1 MNKIILLGRLTKD
14 VEILTTTNMTMIG
27 KFTLAVQRKFAK
39 EDEEKQ
45 TDYFNVV
52 TFGKQA
58 EFASKYFKKGQR
70 VLVSGR
76 AELNSYENENGETR
90 FAFQIKADELDFA
103 DSKKDDNEED
113 SLNNINYE
121 ELYDN
126 GPVLQN
132 SEENSEDDEEDP
144 F

>member
-1 MNKIILLGRLTKD
+1 MNRIILLGRLTKD
-14 VEILTTTNMTMIG
+14 TEIVTTSNMTMIG

-39 EDEEKQ
+39 EGEEKQ
-45 TDYFNVV
+45 TDYFNIV

-70 VLVSGR
+70 VLVSGK
-76 AELNSYENENGETR
+76 AEINSYENENGETR
-90 FAFQIKADELDFA
+90 FAFQVVADELDFA
-103 DSKKDDNEED
+103 DGKKEDNKEEQ
-113 SLNNINYE
+113 NEINYE

-132 SEENSEDDEEDP
+132 SEDDSDNP

>member
-14 VEILTTTNMTMIG
+14 TEIVTTTNMTMIG

-70 VLVSGR
+70 VLVFGK
-76 AELNSYENENGETR
+76 AEINSYENENGETR
-90 FAFQIKADELDFA
+90 FAFQVKAEELDFA
-103 DSKKDDNEED
+103 DGKKDDNEED
-113 SLNNINYE
+113 SSNNINYE

>member
-1 MNKIILLGRLTKD
+1 MNRIILLGRLTKD
-14 VEILTTTNMTMIG
+14 TEIVTTSNMTMIG

-39 EDEEKQ
+39 EGEERQ
-45 TDYFNVV
+45 TDYFNII

-70 VLVSGR
+70 VLVSGK

-90 FAFQIKADELDFA
+90 YAFQVVADELDFA
-103 DSKKDDNEED
+103 DGKKEENNEGQD
-113 SLNNINYE
+113 GINYE
-121 ELYDN
+121 DLYDN
-126 GPVLQN
+126 GPIMQN
-132 SEENSEDDEEDP
+132 TEDDSDDP

>member
-14 VEILTTTNMTMIG
+14 VEIVTTSNMTMIG
-27 KFTLAVQRKFAK
+27 KFTLAVQRKFVK

-45 TDYFNVV
+45 ADYFNIV

-70 VLVSGR
+70 VLVSGK
-76 AELNSYENENGETR
+76 AEINSYENENGETR
-90 FAFQIKADELDFA
+90 FAFQVKAEELNFA
-103 DSKKDDNEED
+103 DGKKEDNDEQYG
-113 SLNNINYE
+113 INYE
-121 ELYDN
+121 DLYDN

-132 SEENSEDDEEDP
+132 AANNSIDP

>member
-14 VEILTTTNMTMIG
+14 TEIVTTSNMTMIG
-27 KFTLAVQRKFAK
+27 KFTLAVPRKYAK
-39 EDEEKQ
+39 EDEERK
-45 TDYFNVV
+45 TDFINIV

-58 EFASKYFKKGQR
+58 EFAGKYFKKGQQ

-90 FAFQIKADELDFA
+90 FAFQVVADELDFA
-103 DSKKDDNEED
+103 DGKKDDNKEGQD
-113 SLNNINYE
+113 DINYE
-121 ELYDN
+121 DLYDN

-132 SEENSEDDEEDP
+132 TEKSSNDP

>member
-14 VEILTTTNMTMIG
+14 TEIVTTSNMTMIG

-45 TDYFNVV
+45 TDYFNIV

-70 VLVSGR
+70 VLVSGK

-90 FAFQIKADELDFA
+90 FAFQVKAEELDFA
-103 DSKKDDNEED
+103 DGKREDNQEEQ
-113 SLNNINYE
+113 NEINYE
-121 ELYDN
+121 DLYDN

-132 SEENSEDDEEDP
+132 TEKDSDYP